1 MDGHD
6 EIAIRVLTSDDAPAL
21 TRLAGR
27 DSASVPAGRLLGA
40 SVDGRLVAAHSV
52 ATGESIADPFLHTA
66 EVRVLLAERARQ
78 LRASRRRRGL
88 LGLFRGRPSRGALPA
103 SPPGAGG
110 RLLRL

>member
-27 DSASVPAGRLLGA
+27 DSAPVPAGRLLGA
-40 SVDGRLVAAHSV
+40 SVDGRLVAAHSIV
-52 ATGESIADPFLHTA
+52 TNKSIADPFLHTA

-78 LRASRRRRGL
+78 LRGSRPRGL

>member
-27 DSASVPAGRLLGA
+27 DSAPVPAGRLLGA
-40 SVDGRLVAAHSV
+40 SVDGRLVAAHSI
-52 ATGESIADPFLHTA
+52 ATDESIADPFFHTA

-78 LRASRRRRGL
+78 LRGSRRRAL
-88 LGLFRGRPSRGALPA
+88 LRLFRRRPSRGTLPA

>member
-27 DSASVPAGRLLGA
+27 DSAPVPAGRLLGA
-40 SVDGRLVAAHSV
+40 SVDGRLVAAHSI
-52 ATGESIADPFLHTA
+52 ATDKSIADPFLHTA